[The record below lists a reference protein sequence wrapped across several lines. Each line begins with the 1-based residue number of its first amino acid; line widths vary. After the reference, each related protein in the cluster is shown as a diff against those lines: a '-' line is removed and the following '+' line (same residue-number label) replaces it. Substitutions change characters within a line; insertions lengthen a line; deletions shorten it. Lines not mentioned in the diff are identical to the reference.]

1 MIDICDELRQNAVD
15 FAYEANSQRAFADAR
30 DGLKPGQRA
39 CIWEMYEKGYTSTKP
54 HVKSAKVSGGVI
66 ASWWPHGDVAI
77 YETFARM
84 SMPWINNIPEI
95 DWHGANGNQIIGNAP
110 ASSRY
115 TEARLSK
122 ATEDGMLQ
130 GIKKN
135 NVPMIKNFS
144 EDAEWPEV
152 LPSIFP
158 RLLVNGCQGIGYTL
172 ANTWLPCSLNEV
184 SAAIINYIKTGEID
198 NNAVKPDFPS
208 GGIIINGKELYKIN
222 ESGRGKVVLRART
235 EIKKDSI
242 LITELPYQV
251 YVEPLI
257 DDIKKLIIEDTIIG
271 IKDIYNKSD
280 KKKLLIEIECEKGK
294 SAQVLKQLFATTDLQ
309 KSYNANQYALVS
321 KTPALLNLKD
331 YFDIYIKHNL
341 ECIKRENEFDLKK
354 ASDRIEIVDGLL
366 KALEDIDNIIS
377 LIKKSENAAKAQE
390 NLINKYDFT
399 ANQAKAIVEMKLGRL
414 AHLESIEL
422 NQEKEELSN
431 KIKEINNILS
441 NSNKQRDILIDKL
454 AAFTKKY
461 GSPRKT

>member
-39 CIWEMYEKGYTSTKP
+39 CIWEMYERGYTSNKP

-66 ASWWPHGDVAI
+66 ATWWPHSREAI

-84 SMPWINNIPEI
+84 SMPWINNIPEV
-95 DWHGANGNQIIGNAP
+95 DWHGANGNQIIGNTP
-110 ASSRY
+110 AADRY

-158 RLLVNGCQGIGYTL
+158 RLLVNGCQGIGYTI

-208 GGIIINGKELYKIN
+208 GGIIINGKDLYKIN
-222 ESGRGKVVLRART
+222 ESGKGKVILRART
-235 EIKKDSI
+235 EIKKDLI

-251 YVEPLI
+251 YIEPLI

-271 IKDIYNKSD
+271 IRDIYNKSD

-294 SAQVLKQLFATTDLQ
+294 AAQVLKL
-309 KSYNANQYALVS
+309 
-321 KTPALLNLKD
+321 
-331 YFDIYIKHNL
+331 
-341 ECIKRENEFDLKK
+341 
-354 ASDRIEIVDGLL
+354 
-366 KALEDIDNIIS
+366 S
-377 LIKKSENAAKAQE
+377 LIH
-390 NLINKYDFT
+390 I
-399 ANQAKAIVEMKLGRL
+399 
-414 AHLESIEL
+414 
-422 NQEKEELSN
+422 
-431 KIKEINNILS
+431 
-441 NSNKQRDILIDKL
+441 
-454 AAFTKKY
+454 
-461 GSPRKT
+461 